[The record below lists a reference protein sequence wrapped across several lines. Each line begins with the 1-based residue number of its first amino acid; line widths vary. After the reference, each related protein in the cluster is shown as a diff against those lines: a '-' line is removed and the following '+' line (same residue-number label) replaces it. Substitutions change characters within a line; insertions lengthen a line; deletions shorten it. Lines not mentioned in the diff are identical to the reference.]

1 MIKIIVTV
9 KLQLIINPVVY
20 CHLLIKKKA
29 TRFVLFFKFDPI
41 LKNHFEFFVEKVMS
55 ESVSSWF
62 VFDEIILSGVTFFHG
77 SVEVDTVPDI
87 RM

>member
-1 MIKIIVTV
+1 
-9 KLQLIINPVVY
+9 
-20 CHLLIKKKA
+20 
-29 TRFVLFFKFDPI
+29 
-41 LKNHFEFFVEKVMS
+41 MS

-62 VFDEIILSGVTFFHG
+62 VFDEIILSGVTFLHG